1 MKILLYWKAL
11 FSLVTWDKTEKVS
24 FTNSLLRKMSNEYEY
39 ETFFQNTSLAWH
51 VEFVSYVIFL
61 WSEVC
66 ASGTKKSRG
75 TKSCIARPK
84 GMKWTLSF
92 RLPCVLNSSRVF
104 ENRKIKCLHHAECIG
119 SWHIMTN

>member
-1 MKILLYWKAL
+1 MRIKWMKILLYWKAL

-39 ETFFQNTSLAWH
+39 ETFFPNTSLAWH

-66 ASGTKKSRG
+66 ASGTKKNRG

-84 GMKWTLSF
+84 
-92 RLPCVLNSSRVF
+92 V
-104 ENRKIKCLHHAECIG
+104 
-119 SWHIMTN
+119 